1 VGRRE
6 NVMLHTVKE
15 LHKSKKKLLEWMRK
29 VNFFQP
35 EVKQMQA
42 IQQFLIKN
50 SFLLFYIE
58 SGIRLDAKMT
68 RFVDLLL
75 ASFV

>member
-1 VGRRE
+1 
-6 NVMLHTVKE
+6 MLHIVKE
-15 LHKSKKKLLEWMRK
+15 LHKSKKKLLELMRK

>member
-1 VGRRE
+1 
-6 NVMLHTVKE
+6 MLHTVKE

-42 IQQFLIKN
+42 IRQFLIKN

-58 SGIRLDAKMT
+58 SGIGLDAKMT

>member
-1 VGRRE
+1 
-6 NVMLHTVKE
+6 
-15 LHKSKKKLLEWMRK
+15 MRK

>member
-1 VGRRE
+1 MGRRE

-42 IQQFLIKN
+42 IRQFLIKN

-58 SGIRLDAKMT
+58 SGIGLDAKMT

>member
-1 VGRRE
+1 MGRRE

>member
-1 VGRRE
+1 
-6 NVMLHTVKE
+6 MLHTVKE

-50 SFLLFYIE
+50 SFLLLGFKVE
-58 SGIRLDAKMT
+58 VQHPMN
-68 RFVDLLL
+68 
-75 ASFV
+75 

>member
-1 VGRRE
+1 
-6 NVMLHTVKE
+6 MLHTVKE

-58 SGIRLDAKMT
+58 SGIGLDAKMT